1 MGLELENRP
10 GLSAIDVGETIL
22 IVVVALSEPTKKSL
36 VINGFDVPTSL
47 EARGFTVG
55 ASGKKLL
62 DQMEQQA
69 LF

>member
-36 VINGFDVPTSL
+36 VINGFDVPASL
-47 EARGFTVG
+47 EARDFTIG
-55 ASGKKLL
+55 ASGKKLS
-62 DQMEQQA
+62 DRIKHQA

>member
-1 MGLELENRP
+1 MGLELDNRP
-10 GLSAIDVGETIL
+10 GLSAIDVGETTL
-22 IVVVALSEPTKKSL
+22 IVVVAINGLTKKSL
-36 VINGFDVPTSL
+36 VINGFDVPASL

-62 DQMEQQA
+62 DQMEQQT